1 MEQKDIVAIFNEM
14 LTKVYNEQEEKYKR
28 KRKYELEHYCCT
40 EEEKDQLSIIF
51 ERLLEMRE
59 TMDNDVFFNMISR
72 EEE

>member
-28 KRKYELEHYCCT
+28 KRKYDIGHYCCT
-40 EEEKDQLSIIF
+40 EEEKDQFSVIF
-51 ERLLEMRE
+51 EELLKMRE
-59 TMDNDVFFNMISR
+59 TLDYDSFINLISR

>member
-14 LTKVYNEQEEKYKR
+14 LTEVYNEQEDKYKR

-40 EEEKDQLSIIF
+40 EEEKDQLSVIF
-51 ERLLEMRE
+51 EELLEMRE
-59 TMDNDVFFNMISR
+59 SLDYNAFNKLISR